1 MNAKSSSRPTR
12 SSRLRT
18 PPAERG
24 RTTTASRQTQS
35 NDRTTARGHQGRLLK
50 AEAGQDANKQDAVDH
65 QRLVGKTA
73 QKPAQ
78 AQGNH
83 PTYGQAH
90 KGQGPK
96 APGNTTE
103 PHAKSCNGTATRKQ
117 QQ

>member
-1 MNAKSSSRPTR
+1 MLTTKADC
-12 SSRLRT
+12 SRLR
-18 PPAERG
+18 
-24 RTTTASRQTQS
+24 Q
-35 NDRTTARGHQGRLLK
+35 ARMPG
-50 AEAGQDANKQDAVDH
+50 KQDAVDH
-65 QRLVGKTA
+65 QRLAGKTA

-96 APGNTTE
+96 ASGNTTE
-103 PHAKSCNGTATRKQ
+103 PHAKRCNGTATRKQ